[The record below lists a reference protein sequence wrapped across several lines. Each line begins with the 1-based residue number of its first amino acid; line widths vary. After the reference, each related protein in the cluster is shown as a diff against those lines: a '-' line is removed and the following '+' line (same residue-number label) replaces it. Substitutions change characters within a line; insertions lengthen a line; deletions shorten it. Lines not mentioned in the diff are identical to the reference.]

1 MTRDAHSSRRGS
13 MQVPWY
19 EGGMGRPL
27 ASVFLAASLDGFI
40 ARTDGGIDWLAIVER
55 PGEDYGSKAYY
66 DSVDT
71 IVMGRKTY
79 EIGLGFDP
87 WPYARMRCVVVTSDT
102 TRTSRHGETF
112 YAGELAALFERL
124 GAEGAKHIYV
134 DGGVVI
140 AQALRAGLVDEV
152 TVSIIPIV
160 LGEGTPLAPKIGAD
174 VKLDLVEHKAFESGL
189 VQLKYRVKR

>member
-1 MTRDAHSSRRGS
+1 MSR
-13 MQVPWY
+13 PH
-19 EGGMGRPL
+19 
-27 ASVFLAASLDGFI
+27 ASVFLATSIDGFI
-40 ARTDGGIDWLAIVER
+40 ARTDGGIDWLAVVER
-55 PGEDYGSKAYY
+55 PGEDYGIQAFY

-79 EIGLGFDP
+79 ETGLGFDQ
-87 WPYARMRCVVVTSDT
+87 WPYAAMRCVVVTGDT
-102 TRTSRHGETF
+102 TRTSRHGEAF
-112 YAGELAALFERL
+112 YSGELAVLFERL

-152 TVSIIPIV
+152 TISIIPIV
-160 LGEGTPLAPKIGAD
+160 LGEGTPLAPKVGAD
-174 VKLDLVEHKAFESGL
+174 VKLDLVAHEVFESGL